1 MQVLVDKNEQL
12 SRELEECKTQL
23 RATVAKLEESQNASS
38 GNIYLD
44 CTKMYQLATGWYD
57 KFLQKILQITPG

>member
-23 RATVAKLEESQNASS
+23 RATVAKLEESQKASC
-38 GNIYLD
+38 GNIYLNYM
-44 CTKMYQLATGWYD
+44 KMHQLATG
-57 KFLQKILQITPG
+57 

>member
-12 SRELEECKTQL
+12 SRELEGCKTQL
-23 RATVAKLEESQNASS
+23 RAMVAKLEESQKASS

-44 CTKMYQLATGWYD
+44 CMKMYRLATGWYD
-57 KFLQKILQITPG
+57 EFNRKFYR